1 VKKFVVLGAIAV
13 FSLAGCKTETKES
26 ANRPGV
32 SGGPNVK
39 VNSSVK
45 DLEEV
50 IQQYHTALD
59 AFVRGTPE
67 PMKALFSRAGDVVL
81 ANPFG
86 PAVQGWDKASAALDY
101 ASSRFKDGTAAEFDR
116 MASYVAADL
125 ATIYEVEQGK
135 LSVGGGPVTAW
146 ALRTTTTFRR
156 EDGTWKVVHR
166 HADPI
171 ITASP
176 EGPLRTR

>member
-1 VKKFVVLGAIAV
+1 MQL
-13 FSLAGCKTETKES
+13 S
-26 ANRPGV
+26 
-32 SGGPNVK
+32 
-39 VNSSVK
+39 SSVK
-45 DLEEV
+45 DLEEI

-59 AFVRGTPE
+59 VFVRGRPE
-67 PMKALFSRAGDVVL
+67 PMKALFSRADDVVL

-86 PAVQGWDKASAALDY
+86 PAVQGWDDASAALDY
-101 ASSRFKDGTAAEFDR
+101 ASSRFSDGEASGFDR
-116 MASYVAADL
+116 RASYLTADL

-135 LSVGGGPVTAW
+135 ISVGGGPVTAW
-146 ALRTTTTFRR
+146 VLRTTTTFRR

-171 ITASP
+171 STASP

>member
-1 VKKFVVLGAIAV
+1 MQTNT
-13 FSLAGCKTETKES
+13 S
-26 ANRPGV
+26 
-32 SGGPNVK
+32 
-39 VNSSVK
+39 VN

-50 IQQYHTALD
+50 VEQYHTALD
-59 AFVRGTPE
+59 VFVRGTPE
-67 PMKALFSRAGDVVL
+67 PMKALFSRADDVVL

-101 ASSRFKDGTAAEFDR
+101 ASSRFKDGTATGFDR
-116 MASYVAADL
+116 LASYVTAEL
-125 ATIYEVEQGK
+125 ATIYEVEQGDI
-135 LSVGGGPVTAW
+135 SVGGGPVTAW

-171 ITASP
+171 VTTNP
-176 EGPLRTR
+176 EGPLRTS

>member
-1 VKKFVVLGAIAV
+1 MK
-13 FSLAGCKTETKES
+13 
-26 ANRPGV
+26 V
-32 SGGPNVK
+32 S
-39 VNSSVK
+39 SSVK

-59 AFVRGTPE
+59 AFVRGRPE

-125 ATIYEVEQGK
+125 ATIYEVEHGK
-135 LSVGGGPVTAW
+135 VSVGGDPVTTW
-146 ALRTTTTFRR
+146 VVRTTTTFRR
-156 EDGTWKVVHR
+156 EDGTWRVVLR

-171 ITASP
+171 STFSP